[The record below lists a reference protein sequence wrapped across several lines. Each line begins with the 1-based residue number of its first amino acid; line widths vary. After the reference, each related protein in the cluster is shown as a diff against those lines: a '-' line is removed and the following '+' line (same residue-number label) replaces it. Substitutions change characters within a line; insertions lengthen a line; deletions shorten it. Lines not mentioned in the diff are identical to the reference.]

1 MSNFIIEKLKYGIRR
16 WAMRDIKK
24 LDKLIEKKRAELI
37 RLFEEKERFDDKIVE
52 KSQELDQLLNYFN
65 FCLKKKAQ

>member
-1 MSNFIIEKLKYGIRR
+1 
-16 WAMRDIKK
+16 MRDIKK

>member
-1 MSNFIIEKLKYGIRR
+1 
-16 WAMRDIKK
+16 MRDIKK

-37 RLFEEKERFDDKIVE
+37 RLFEEKETFDEKMVE

-65 FCLKKKAQ
+65 NRIKKKAQ